1 MGRIESEQLCTYCG
15 RACGGCTW
23 SDGLEPVSGWEAEE
37 SKIGWHVT
45 ACPKYRPD
53 SRIRELDTSGV
64 ILLVEAI
71 GRQLKE
77 DYVRGRFPYN
87 QDRKAPGRPMSLDD
101 VEIYRAEESRARA
114 RRQIERWLT
123 RGEGKTIFQVS
134 DPASVIRELRKAAA
148 EHDRRMGWDRADDEW
163 RRDLP

>member
-1 MGRIESEQLCTYCG
+1 M
-15 RACGGCTW
+15 
-23 SDGLEPVSGWEAEE
+23 
-37 SKIGWHVT
+37 T
-45 ACPKYRPD
+45 ACPEYVKD

-77 DYVRGRFPYN
+77 DYVRGRSPYQTRRTVPN
-87 QDRKAPGRPMSLDD
+87 RPMSLDD
-101 VEIYRAEESRARA
+101 VEIFRADESRERA

-134 DPASVIRELRKAAA
+134 DPASVIRAHEVLLLHVFSLVTK
-148 EHDRRMGWDRADDEW
+148 MPGV
-163 RRDLP
+163 

>member
-45 ACPKYRPD
+45 ACPKYRSD
-53 SRIRELDTSGV
+53 SRIRVLDTSGV

-77 DYVRGRFPYN
+77 DYVRGRFPYEM
-87 QDRKAPGRPMSLDD
+87 RRTAPNRPMSLDD
-101 VEIYRAEESRARA
+101 VEIYRAEESRERA

-148 EHDRRMGWDRADDEW
+148 EHDRKMGWDRANDEW

>member
-1 MGRIESEQLCTYCG
+1 MERIESEQLCTYCG

-37 SKIGWHVT
+37 SRQGWHVT
-45 ACPKYRPD
+45 ACPEYVQD

-148 EHDRRMGWDRADDEW
+148 EHDRKMGWDRVDDEW